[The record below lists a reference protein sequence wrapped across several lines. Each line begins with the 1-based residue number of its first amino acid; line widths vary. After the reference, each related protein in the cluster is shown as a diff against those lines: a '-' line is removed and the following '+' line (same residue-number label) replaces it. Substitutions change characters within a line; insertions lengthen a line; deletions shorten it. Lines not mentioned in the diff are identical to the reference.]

1 MTNRSIVSICSP
13 MALLAYAVTV
23 VFIVSCAPKS
33 TDPAGSG
40 SPTSSSNPT
49 PTLGGAGTTDSGGG
63 TGLQD
68 EQMAKMFEHFI
79 NDPTKEPAYTKHI
92 EPLFKNIK
100 DASGKSSNLEAI
112 FKMKN
117 WYIAPVDFEKIS
129 KESLGVSFISTSTV
143 QIARQTARSVWIKK
157 ELYEQQGAKE
167 PGSIEQAETLLHEWV
182 MNVYFFKF
190 MPAANFCKFD
200 ISGGDIKTCLDNAA
214 LLDKAL
220 PPEAPRQLNSDDNEN
235 IRTVT
240 SWMFQNKDRTISL
253 QELFE
258 LMYRN
263 GFDRRYFNPRQFES
277 PKERLQELKLSSQE
291 IFLAIQGTERGGQM
305 PSECTGSVTKQSL
318 PCKVS
323 IEAAQASMKSGN
335 AVVPVKGLRVRID
348 ANDSQPTEVTM
359 VIGDEVNLSA
369 ADDGRDGVVY
379 QLTVVEF
386 PTAVRAGDRLHHA
399 VLWFRKENNGPHAAL
414 NLEAIT
420 WRSAEVVSI
429 DKSRNPICLVRTPP
443 AKTVGEDQLLIRSK
457 HAKFNLS
464 EDIYMNAPPL
474 GICTADNVTD
484 Q

>member
-1 MTNRSIVSICSP
+1 
-13 MALLAYAVTV
+13 
-23 VFIVSCAPKS
+23 
-33 TDPAGSG
+33 
-40 SPTSSSNPT
+40 
-49 PTLGGAGTTDSGGG
+49 
-63 TGLQD
+63 
-68 EQMAKMFEHFI
+68 MAKMFEHFI
-79 NDPTKEPAYTKHI
+79 KDPTKELAYAKHI

-100 DASGKSSNLEAI
+100 DASGKSSNLDAI

-190 MPAANFCKFD
+190 MPAADFCKFD
-200 ISGGDIKTCLDNAA
+200 ISGGDTKFCLDNAA
-214 LLDKAL
+214 LLDKAM
-220 PPEAPRQLNSDDNEN
+220 PPEVPRQLNSEDNEN

-240 SWMFQNKDRTISL
+240 SWMFQNKDRTILL
-253 QELFE
+253 QEFVE
-258 LMYRN
+258 LMNRN

-305 PSECTGSVTKQSL
+305 PSECTGVVTKQSSS
-318 PCKVS
+318 CKVS
-323 IEAAQASMKSGN
+323 IEAAPASMKIGN
-335 AVVPVKGLRVRID
+335 AVLPVKGLRVRVD
-348 ANDSQPTEVTM
+348 AYGSQPTDVTL
-359 VIGDEVNLSA
+359 VIGNEVNLSA
-369 ADDGRDGVVY
+369 ADDGRGGVVF
-379 QLTVVEF
+379 QLTLLEF
-386 PTAVRAGDRLHHA
+386 PTAIRPGDRHHHA

-443 AKTVGEDQLLIRSK
+443 AKTLGEDQLLIRSK
-457 HAKFNLS
+457 NAKFNLS

-474 GICTADNVTD
+474 GTCTADNVTH